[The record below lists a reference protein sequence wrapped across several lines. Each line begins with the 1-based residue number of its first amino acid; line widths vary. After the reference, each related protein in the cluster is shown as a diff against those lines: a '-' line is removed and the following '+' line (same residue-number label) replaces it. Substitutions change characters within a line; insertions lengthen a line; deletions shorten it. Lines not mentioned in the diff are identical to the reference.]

1 MTRKYLYLVRH
12 GQYTSSIGLPGE
24 QPDGGLTSVGREQA
38 NLTAQRL
45 LSHPIGMIHHS
56 TTQRTTET
64 AAIIAG
70 HFPYAPVCPSDVLRE
85 CIPHVPEAFKA
96 SFAEVPPEVIE
107 RGGLQ
112 AAAAFDTYFRPPAQ
126 EAGDQHEVIV
136 AHGNI
141 INSFIC
147 RTLAAPL
154 DSWVRLDIYNCA
166 ICEITIRPSGF
177 MKLACHNDAGHLPPY
192 LKTVT

>member
-1 MTRKYLYLVRH
+1 MTRKYIYLVRH
-12 GQYTSSIGLPGE
+12 GQYVSSHGLPGE
-24 QPDGGLTSVGREQA
+24 QPDGGLTATGQEQA

-45 LSHPIGMIHHS
+45 LALPITLIHHS

-64 AAIIAG
+64 AAIIARQ
-70 HFPYAPVCPSDVLRE
+70 FPYATICPSDLLRE
-85 CIPHVPEAFKA
+85 CIPSVPEAFKV

-112 AAAAFDTYFRPPAQ
+112 AAQAYEMYFKPPA
-126 EAGDQHEVIV
+126 ASDGDQHEVIV

-147 RTLAAPL
+147 RTLEAPL
-154 DSWVRLDIYNCA
+154 DGWVRLDIFNCA

-177 MKLACHNDAGHLPPY
+177 MKLACQNDAGHLPSY
-192 LKTVT
+192 LKTVS